1 VALRAAWEYFR
12 EVYQRYRKA
21 TRTERGELL
30 DEFSRVLK
38 YNRKYATRVLNGPPP
53 ERRPPRRKRRPRG
66 PEYSERTISVLAAI
80 WEAAGYPWSARLK
93 ALLPLWL
100 PWAKRRYAVSSETER
115 QLEKISARQMDRRL
129 APHKRR
135 VRRRIY
141 GGTKPG
147 TLLKHQIPIKTDHW
161 DVKGPGSAEIDLV
174 SHSGSS
180 AAGEFL
186 HSLNLTDIHTTWVE
200 TRAVF
205 GKGQTGVHAAIE
217 DIRSVLPFTLSAIDT
232 DNGSEFINAHL
243 FRYCK
248 KEGIQFTRGRPYKKD
263 DNAHIEQKNW
273 THVRKLLGWERY
285 DSEAAL
291 AAINALYTGDLRLL
305 QNLFLPSVKLIEKK
319 RVGSRLV
326 RRYDVART
334 PLDRVAACPE
344 ANAERVAHL
353 LALRAGLDPFRLSA
367 SVEAQLD
374 DIDRLADR
382 RRAPSPSLRT
392 MEAAAPDGKAVDA
405 PTAARPPAFPQGLGE
420 RCALPTSST
429 ARTDCKGR
437 KKRSGGSRQPTRR
450 KATPTPSRAKP
461 VDGPSKRPRTTP
473 PTAFRRRK
481 PKTHAKRIPKAARVT
496 SQMARR

>member
-12 EVYQRYRKA
+12 GIYDRYRKA
-21 TRTERGELL
+21 TRAKRSELL

-66 PEYSERTISVLAAI
+66 PEYSVITISVLATI
-80 WEAAGYPWSARLK
+80 WEAAGYPWSVRLK

-100 PWAKRRYAVSSETER
+100 PWAKRRLAISSETER
-115 QLEKISARQMDRRL
+115 QLERISARQMDRRL

-174 SHSGSS
+174 SHSGNS

-200 TRAVF
+200 TRAVL
-205 GKGQTGVHAAIE
+205 GKGQARVHAALK
-217 DIRSVLPFTLSAIDT
+217 DIRTVLPFTLSAIDS

-243 FRYCK
+243 FRYCRQ
-248 KEGIQFTRGRPYKKD
+248 EGIQFTRGRPYKKD

-285 DSEAAL
+285 DSDAAL

-326 RRYDVART
+326 RRYDVPRT

-353 LALRAGLDPFRLSA
+353 LALRARLDPFKLSA
-367 SVEAQLD
+367 SVDAQLAN
-374 DIDRLADR
+374 IDRLANR
-382 RRAPSPSLRT
+382 KRSPSPSLRA

-405 PTAARPPAFPQGLGE
+405 PTDARPPAFPQGLGK
-420 RCALPTSST
+420 RCALTTAPTT
-429 ARTDCKGR
+429 RTDRIGQL
-437 KKRSGGSRQPTRR
+437 KKKTTVI
-450 KATPTPSRAKP
+450 KAAPTPSRAKP
-461 VDGPSKRPRTTP
+461 VDGSSKHTRMTP

-481 PKTHAKRIPKAARVT
+481 ARARAHSKRIPKAARVT
-496 SQMARR
+496 YQMARR